1 MSRVDVIV
9 PCYNY
14 GNMLRA
20 CVRSVLDQEDADV
33 RVIVMDDASTDSTEA
48 VGRRLAAEDPRVEYR
63 RHATNC
69 GHIATYNEALA
80 DVTADYCMILS
91 ADDQLAH
98 PTSVG
103 RPVFVRC
110 KTTWITTQIPSRIAD
125 GRSSRCRRART
136 KSQSDPPLR
145 RLESYATTLEKP
157 PTKKKI
163 GMTWNTH
170 VASQSPRVT
179 PMALVVV
186 ITPPCYVM
194 TLMSQCPNTTARM
207 LAARRKSM

>member
-1 MSRVDVIV
+1 HVDHLSRTHAGRAGPAPAAHVVACRLCGPGGDPDAGEPRRPRGCLRGDLAPAAAVFDVFDARSRARERRRRRHCHGAADGNPAMSRVDVIV

-80 DVTADYCMILS
+80 DVTADYCMI
-91 ADDQLAH
+91 
-98 PTSVG
+98 
-103 RPVFVRC
+103 
-110 KTTWITTQIPSRIAD
+110 
-125 GRSSRCRRART
+125 
-136 KSQSDPPLR
+136 
-145 RLESYATTLEKP
+145 
-157 PTKKKI
+157 
-163 GMTWNTH
+163 
-170 VASQSPRVT
+170 
-179 PMALVVV
+179 
-186 ITPPCYVM
+186 
-194 TLMSQCPNTTARM
+194 
-207 LAARRKSM
+207 